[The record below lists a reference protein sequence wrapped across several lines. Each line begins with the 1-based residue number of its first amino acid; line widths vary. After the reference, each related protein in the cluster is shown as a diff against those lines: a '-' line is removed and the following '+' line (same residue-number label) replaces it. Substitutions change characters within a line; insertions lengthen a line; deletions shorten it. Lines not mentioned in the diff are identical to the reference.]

1 MKRYWRLSTKFQAK
15 IQVKPNR
22 IILKGYYGAGNIGDD
37 LLMISAYK
45 ILKELFPEDK
55 IYVDTKSGYYKILIP
70 DAVKFTESKINSSDL
85 IFYGGGGL
93 FFDFQKG
100 DIKHLLLNSA
110 VNLLNIK
117 RFIYLFSW
125 VRPKIKQEHEQKI
138 ISFGLGVGPYPYS
151 SKKYI
156 RHLVLFNKME
166 FISVRDEMSH
176 SILRKAGVPAF
187 IHTDL
192 VFNREAFPFFKEIEQ
207 QKEKK
212 DGKPSIGI
220 ILRDWRFEENNIS
233 KYIQFYNEN
242 KDKFDIQFLV
252 FNPTNDTG
260 IIEQLKNSKISPILY
275 NPRDLIPFLQ
285 IMKTQDIIITQ
296 RAHGAIIANQLNVP
310 AICIGIEPKLKNV
323 HRMLPNSTLY
333 LDKDFDLNDLNI
345 ILVDKKKIDALRK
358 ATKSD
363 AENNYK
369 KVLQLKR
376 DLSNFLNTNLK
387 K

>member
-1 MKRYWRLSTKFQAK
+1 M
-15 IQVKPNR
+15 KPNR

>member
-45 ILKELFPEDK
+45 ILKELFPGK
-55 IYVDTKSGYYKILIP
+55 NIYVDSKSDYYKILIP

-110 VNLLNIK
+110 VNLLTVK

-187 IHTDL
+187 LHTDL

-275 NPRDLIPFLQ
+275 NPQDLMSFLQ
-285 IMKTQDIIITQ
+285 IMKNKEIIITQ

-333 LDKDFDLNDLNI
+333 LDKDFNLNDLNN
-345 ILVDKKKIDALRK
+345 ILMDKKIDTLRR

-369 KVLQLKR
+369 KVLQLKT
-376 DLSNFLNTNLK
+376 DLHSFLKNNIQH
-387 K
+387 